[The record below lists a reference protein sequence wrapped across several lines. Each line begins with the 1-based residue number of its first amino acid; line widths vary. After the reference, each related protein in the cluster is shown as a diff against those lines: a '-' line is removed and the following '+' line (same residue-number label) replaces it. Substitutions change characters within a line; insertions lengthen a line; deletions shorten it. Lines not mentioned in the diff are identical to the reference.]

1 MRSSEC
7 TIDQFDSDIREV
19 SVEILG
25 VNVIDESRDLIL
37 RDEEVLFEFVTV
49 LVVTGDNEFER
60 SH

>member
-1 MRSSEC
+1 MRSSDS

-37 RDEEVLFEFVTV
+37 RDEEMLFEFVTV

>member
-1 MRSSEC
+1 MRSSDS